1 MSDGE
6 EKENNENNKEQTPKS
21 EESPENDNNIDN
33 NNNIENNT
41 NIENDDINTINN
53 KNMITLSKAK
63 TLQFSDKLRI
73 NITIIGKRK
82 CGKSAL
88 IKSYLEKSFEN
99 DNIDTTLDIFGKQIL
114 LYGHE
119 VSIIISE
126 ISQDK
131 SNFNL
136 AKEIITASHII
147 FTCYSLEDDFQKKN
161 DDPIEGSIS
170 LIEVVNKKI
179 PIFLVGC
186 KFDLS
191 KEENIDT
198 NKILEEADLTLNGKN
213 IQDYINNKRENL
225 GFNFCG
231 YYVTSSL
238 LNLNIQE
245 LFNDAIKTVASP
257 FVKKYQKKLDEIPNE
272 EEVQIIE
279 ENKNKQQQDNNIIN
293 NVPEK
298 KMEIPVD
305 ENGCFIF

>member
-6 EKENNENNKEQTPKS
+6 DKSNDENNKEQTPKP
-21 EESPENDNNIDN
+21 EENPEKE
-33 NNNIENNT
+33 NNIENN
-41 NIENDDINTINN
+41 NNNNVENNDINTNDN
-53 KNMITLSKAK
+53 KIMITLSKAK
-63 TLQFSDKLRI
+63 TFQFLDKLRI

-99 DNIDTTLDIFGKQIL
+99 DNIDTTLDIFGKKIL

-136 AKEIITASHII
+136 AKEIITSSHII

-170 LIEVVNKKI
+170 LIEVVSKKI

-191 KEENIDT
+191 KEENIET
-198 NKILEEADLTLNGKN
+198 NKILEEDGLTLNGKN

-257 FVKKYQKKLDEIPNE
+257 FVKKYQKQLDEIPNDE

-279 ENKNKQQQDNNIIN
+279 ENKNKQQDNNIIN